1 MSALNRM
8 VGAAGAADRP
18 GPVDG
23 DRWTDGHARWD
34 LYRSAAGQPEAAELL
49 LAAVRA
55 ETDLPLASSAVVM
68 MLEKV
73 PADERRRWVDAL
85 RPEVRGYAERR
96 SNELAVLDSLARG
109 ERSFGADDVEAWS
122 DWLQLRAAQ
131 AGTDG
136 DGHVLDVLAEHGRT
150 KRIRRHAAESAAGR
164 RACDR

>member
-18 GPVDG
+18 GPVDE
-23 DRWTDGHARWD
+23 DRWTDGHARWE
-34 LYRSAAGQPEAAELL
+34 LYCRAAGQPEAAELL

-55 ETDLPLASSAVVM
+55 ETDLPLSSSVVVM

-73 PADERRRWVDAL
+73 PAEGRRRWVDAL
-85 RPEVRGYAERR
+85 RPENRGFAERR
-96 SNELAVLDSLARG
+96 SDELAVLDSLDR
-109 ERSFGADDVEAWS
+109 EDRSFDAGDVEAWS

-131 AGTDG
+131 GETGG
-136 DGHVLDVLAEHGRT
+136 DGHVLDLLAEHGRT

-164 RACDR
+164 RARER